1 MGIELRPDHIQQMT
15 MRTMNLLLAIACSVL
30 LSSCAA
36 QMKNK
41 RTVSLRIDGDCP
53 ICEKRIA
60 EAGNVQG
67 EAQVNWD
74 PDTKQATVGFDTMR
88 TNLDAILKRISL
100 AGYDTPNYLAPD
112 AAYAQLPGCCQYERT
127 MKHHAE
133 ADKHEASAP
142 TDEHAA
148 HAEEKDMGPDG
159 HDHSAMQHPKAAA
172 ASIQAVFDAY
182 FKLKDAL
189 VASDAKAAKEIAEE
203 LDGAMHSVDDKS
215 LSDQV
220 RTVWPQ
226 VMSAAM
232 PHLHP
237 LSETSDLGNQRDL
250 FAKLAPAMVQLA
262 KAAPQEAAIYLDHCP
277 MYNGGSDWLSKE
289 KEIKNPFYGSMM
301 LGCGSVQETIQ

>member
-142 TDEHAA
+142 TDERAA

-189 VASDAKAAKEIAEE
+189 VASDAKAAMEIAEE